1 MLHHNLL
8 DMAKEKKILITIPP
22 ELNSKLNLHLLKIR
36 DLGVD
41 KTKVQLCI
49 ELIQKGLNNE
59 RN

>member
-1 MLHHNLL
+1 MS
-8 DMAKEKKILITIPP
+8 KEKKILITIPP

-36 DLGVD
+36 DLGVE

-59 RN
+59 RD